1 MLRNYADFIG
11 RYPRSLMLFTL
22 LCATLLSAATT
33 WLTFRSDDRIFFSEA
48 NPELLDLER
57 FEAKYG
63 REDSI
68 IFVVTARQGD
78 LFTPQRLAAINTL
91 TERSWHLPQVKRVD
105 SVTNFQ
111 RVTAVG
117 DDVVIDHLARAG
129 DPLTKDQ
136 ALVLKDAVNHEP
148 LLLGRLLTP
157 DARVGLV
164 AVQFRLNDDMAGD
177 KAGELMQAARVLAA
191 ELGEKHQDLELR
203 ISGSLALD
211 NAFGEASSR
220 DGVFLTPLMFALILA
235 LIGAIFRSL
244 LVLFSVLLVIAAS
257 IGAAMGSAGLLQIP
271 LSSPSVAAPFIILTL
286 ATADCIHLSAAV
298 FRAAR
303 ATPGSTRAIHVRQGL
318 IETFRPITM
327 TSLTTAIGFFS
338 LTFSESPPFG
348 HLGIIAGSGVVYAW
362 ALSVTLLPALL
373 IVLPWRVPAK
383 AVLIPER
390 YWISLHRFIE
400 RRASLIA
407 VSVLTTGLL
416 AAALAF
422 TNVLD
427 DRYVAYFDNSFAF
440 RGDTDY
446 LNRKLG
452 GFYKL
457 EYSLD
462 AGTPDGIAQPAY
474 LQQVDALA
482 NWLRQQEEVTHVAA
496 LSDIMRTVERGMNGG
511 GEESY
516 ALPSEATRAAQYLWL
531 YEMSLPLGLD
541 LREQVTSD
549 KGESRM
555 TVALRDLSTQQ
566 VLDLIERA
574 RSWIELNA
582 PLLEG
587 SSSATGTTVLFSHI
601 GQRNIEQMLTGTFLA
616 LSLISLILFFAFRS
630 TTLGGAAIV
639 SNMIPP
645 LAALGGWAVVV
656 GEVGM
661 AVATIAA
668 VTLGI
673 VVDDTIHFIEAA
685 QRARRNGAG
694 TASEA
699 VLKAFLHAGPG
710 IATTT
715 LVLAAGFACL
725 AFSGF
730 QINAWTGLMTAIVIA
745 TAFFFDLLFLPSLLI
760 KVRSW
765 K

>member
-1 MLRNYADFIG
+1 
-11 RYPRSLMLFTL
+11 
-22 LCATLLSAATT
+22 
-33 WLTFRSDDRIFFSEA
+33 
-48 NPELLDLER
+48 
-57 FEAKYG
+57 
-63 REDSI
+63 
-68 IFVVTARQGD
+68 
-78 LFTPQRLAAINTL
+78 
-91 TERSWHLPQVKRVD
+91 
-105 SVTNFQ
+105 
-111 RVTAVG
+111 
-117 DDVVIDHLARAG
+117 
-129 DPLTKDQ
+129 
-136 ALVLKDAVNHEP
+136 
-148 LLLGRLLTP
+148 
-157 DARVGLV
+157 
-164 AVQFRLNDDMAGD
+164 MAGD
-177 KAGELMQAARVLAA
+177 KAGELMQAARALAA
-191 ELGEKHQDLELR
+191 ELGEQHQDLDIR

-211 NAFGEASSR
+211 NAFSEASAR
-220 DGVFLTPLMFALILA
+220 DGVFLTPLMFALILG

-244 LVLFSVLLVIAAS
+244 SVVFSVLLVIAAG
-257 IGAAMGSAGLLQIP
+257 IGAAMGSAGFLHIP

-286 ATADCIHLSAAV
+286 ATADCIHLTAAV

-303 ATPGSTRAIHVRQGL
+303 TTPQQGRIAHVKQGL
-318 IETFRPITM
+318 MDTFRPITM
-327 TSLTTAIGFFS
+327 TSLTTAVGFFS

-362 ALSVTLLPALL
+362 VLSVTLLPALL
-373 IVLPWRVPAK
+373 IVLPWRIPAK
-383 AVLIPER
+383 AVLIPDC
-390 YWISLHRFIE
+390 YWIFLHRIIE
-400 RRASLIA
+400 RHASLIA
-407 VSVLTTGLL
+407 VFVVTTGLL

-427 DRYVAYFDNSFAF
+427 DRYVAYFNDSFDF
-440 RGDTDY
+440 RTDTDY
-446 LNRKLG
+446 LNRQLG

-462 AGTPDGIAQPAY
+462 AGVADGIAQPAY
-474 LQQVDALA
+474 LQQVDAFA
-482 NWLRQQEEVTHVAA
+482 TWLRQQQEVTHVSA

-511 GEESY
+511 GQEAY
-516 ALPSEATRAAQYLWL
+516 ALPDGAGQAAQYLWL
-531 YEMSLPLGLD
+531 YEMSLPMGLD

-549 KGESRM
+549 KAESRM
-555 TVALRDLSTQQ
+555 SVALQDLSTQQ
-566 VLDLIERA
+566 VLALIERA
-574 RSWIELNA
+574 RLWINTNA
-582 PLLEG
+582 PLLEK

-601 GQRNIEQMLTGTFLA
+601 GQRNIEQMLVGTFLA
-616 LSLISLILFFAFRS
+616 LSLISVILFFTFRS
-630 TTLGGAAIV
+630 VKLGCAAIV

-685 QRARRNGAG
+685 QRARRNEGSG
-694 TASEA
+694 ASEA

-715 LVLAAGFACL
+715 LVLAIGFACL

-745 TAFFFDLLFLPSLLI
+745 VAFVFDLLFLPSLLI